1 MNKEL
6 KAIPTNLVTG
16 FLGVGKTSAILHLLK
31 QKPANETWAVLVN
44 EFGALGIDGEILADQ
59 GAYVEQVPGGCIC
72 CAQGLPFEVAINRLV
87 QAARPDRLIIEPSG
101 LAHPH
106 RIIQQLS
113 QGYFSDLLLLQATV
127 CLVDARHFSD
137 QRYLNNE
144 MFIDQIALAD
154 VLLAN
159 KTDLATVNDL
169 TLFEDWATRFQPDK
183 AYIAQVSHG
192 EIKPVCLTY
201 PRFPQRKPEYEN
213 SHSDLRNTSDFHSRH
228 KTYSTQVVFKK
239 QQLLDYLS
247 DNHFDRLKAIL
258 HTDDGW
264 YVFNQAEEQLA
275 YYQAGDMS
283 ESRIEVLDKSPKKLE
298 AFFNRLAGTDFKSH
312 LPLKNLQKRSNNKQS

>member
-87 QAARPDRLIIEPSG
+87 QAARPDRLIVEPSG
-101 LAHPH
+101 LAHPY

-113 QGYFSDLLLLQATV
+113 QGYFRDLLLLQATI

-137 QRYLNNE
+137 QRYVNNE

-159 KTDLATVNDL
+159 KTDLATVHDL
-169 TLFEDWATRFQPDK
+169 ILFEDWATRFKPDK
-183 AYIAQVSHG
+183 AYIAQVFHG

-201 PRFPQRKPEYEN
+201 PRNQQRKPEYEN
-213 SHSDLRNTSDFHSRH
+213 SHTGLGNTSDFHSKH
-228 KTYSTQVVFKK
+228 KKYSKQVVFKK
-239 QQLLDYLS
+239 LLLLDYLN

-264 YVFNQAEEQLA
+264 YVFNQADDQLE
-275 YYQAGDMS
+275 YYRTGDKP
-283 ESRIEVLDKSPKKLE
+283 ESRIEALDKSPQKLE
-298 AFFNRLAGTDFKSH
+298 ALFDRLAGIDFK
-312 LPLKNLQKRSNNKQS
+312 